1 MAYNFSALSDQAATL
16 KNGIVQREGR
26 LREEDAKGG
35 FDIGSAAL
43 AGAGA
48 FFGLPALAGL
58 LSSAGGIG
66 ATAAGALEAAGVGQA
81 GATALAA
88 GEAGG
93 LRLLGA
99 AAQAGGQAGES
110 GDPLQSLLD
119 VAGGS
124 AMAGGTQLVKE
135 QLAVEAANR
144 LPLTPVQRRAEESI
158 KQYND
163 LLPMIE
169 GVTDIKAGMAAINEI
184 KDLTPQARK
193 AAQER
198 LYAVVKQKE
207 ATKRSEDAS
216 QKAAAARAK
225 LMNKLPPVTSD
236 QANAFVIAA
245 LGSNKFENAKTA
257 DKIVWRTAA
266 KDYIGALRLVPVDV
280 SNNLAPGSVSKFF
293 KETQNNPKR
302 KIKSAKGNKKVT
314 YKQMYDLVVSELKKN
329 PSNAANLFQSDE
341 VRLILR

>member
-35 FDIGSAAL
+35 FDIVSAAL
-43 AGAGA
+43 AGAGV

-58 LSSAGGIG
+58 LTGMGGIG
-66 ATAAGALEAAGVGQA
+66 ATAATALEAS
-81 GATALAA
+81 GATS
-88 GEAGG
+88 G
-93 LRLLGA
+93 LGQLGVTAQA
-99 AAQAGGQAGES
+99 AAQAGQS

-236 QANAFVIAA
+236 QANAFVIDV

>member
-48 FFGLPALAGL
+48 FFGVPALAEL
-58 LSSAGGIG
+58 LAGFGGVG
-66 ATAAGALEAAGVGQA
+66 ATAATALEAS
-81 GATALAA
+81 GATS
-88 GEAGG
+88 G
-93 LRLLGA
+93 LGQLGVTAQA
-99 AAQAGGQAGES
+99 AAQAGQS

-236 QANAFVIAA
+236 QANAFVIDV

-257 DKIVWRTAA
+257 DKIVWRKAA